1 MTILNRARKS
11 RHNGHEFNIWPGF
24 VDIFAT
30 LVIVMLFALMIFVV
44 AQFYLSDALSG
55 SERSVQAL
63 RAKIQE
69 ISELLGAEKKKSTD
83 LHRSL
88 LLTSDQLNT
97 LEQTKAGLESNLT
110 QEQGAHQLTQSQLAA
125 LQQELAELN
134 QQLQKLS
141 EALQLSESTQELQKI
156 EIADL
161 GQKLNEVLASKV
173 KELEKYRSEFF
184 GKLKDVLG
192 ERSDIRIV
200 GDRFVFSSEV
210 LFSSGSATLNKMG
223 QEKLKGLATTLKT
236 IAKDMP
242 QDLNWIL
249 RVDGHTDNVPIHTEK
264 FESNWDLSTSRA
276 VAVVKYLEKQGIPAQ
291 HLAAAGFGQYH
302 PLEKGD
308 TDQARAR
315 NRRIELKLDQ
325 G

>member
-1 MTILNRARKS
+1 M
-11 RHNGHEFNIWPGF
+11 
-24 VDIFAT
+24 
-30 LVIVMLFALMIFVV
+30 
-44 AQFYLSDALSG
+44 
-55 SERSVQAL
+55 
-63 RAKIQE
+63 
-69 ISELLGAEKKKSTD
+69 
-83 LHRSL
+83 
-88 LLTSDQLNT
+88 
-97 LEQTKAGLESNLT
+97 EQTKAGLESNLT

-141 EALQLSESTQELQKI
+141 EALQLSESTQEQQKI
-156 EIADL
+156 EIANL
-161 GQKLNEVLASKV
+161 GQKLNEALASKV

-308 TDQARAR
+308 TDQARAK